1 MEKRVSKSQIKPRL
15 LEYLREVQET
25 GEPIV
30 ITDRGRPVLRVVPYI
45 GDPEEELKALRN
57 TVVRYERPLDPV
69 GLEEW
74 ESLL

>member
-1 MEKRVSKSQIKPRL
+1 MEKRISKSQIKPRL
-15 LEYLREVQET
+15 LEYLRHVEET

-30 ITDRGRPVLRVVPYI
+30 ITDRGRPVLRVVPYTR
-45 GDPEEELKALRN
+45 DQDEDMKALRN